1 MNGVLD
7 GLTHPIVLAPLGGG
21 PGTPALA
28 AAVCEAGGLGFLA
41 AGYRRADDV
50 RAEIGD
56 LRRRTTTPFGV
67 NLFVPGDPAVNAG
80 AVRAYVTTL
89 QPDAQRLGVSL
100 GEPRFDDDGWDA
112 KLEVLRE
119 ERVPIASFTFGCP
132 SAAVVRSLHDVESE
146 VWVTATS
153 VQEAKAARDA
163 GADAIV
169 LQGIEAGG
177 HRATWIDTDE
187 AEGLGVLA
195 LVRLVASEVDLPLIA
210 AGGITDGPALAAVLA
225 AGARAGQLGSA
236 FLLAEEAGT
245 SDAHRR
251 ALASNAPTA
260 LTRAFTG
267 RLARGLVNDFMRRH
281 SRVAPIG
288 YPHVHY
294 ATAPLR
300 GEARK
305 RGDAENFHLWAGQ
318 AHRLALDA
326 PAGEIVRRIAGDA
339 RDAAAAA
346 AGRLEAENCAHLP

>member
-1 MNGVLD
+1 MSGVLD

-21 PGTPALA
+21 PTTPALA

-41 AGYRRADDV
+41 AGYRQTDDV
-50 RAEIGD
+50 RAEIRE
-56 LRRRTTTPFGV
+56 LRRGTTAPFGV
-67 NLFVPGDPAVNAG
+67 NLFVPGDPGVDAET
-80 AVRAYVTTL
+80 VRAYVTTL
-89 QPDAQRLGVSL
+89 ESDARRLGVSL

-112 KLEVLRE
+112 KLEVVRE
-119 ERVPIASFTFGCP
+119 ERVPVASFTFGCP
-132 SAAVVRSLHDVESE
+132 SVAVVRSLHHVESE

-177 HRATWIDTDE
+177 HRGTWVDTDE
-187 AEGLGVLA
+187 VEGLGVLA

-210 AGGITDGPALAAVLA
+210 AGGITDGPALAAALA

-245 SDAHRR
+245 SEAHRR

-267 RLARGLVNDFMRRH
+267 RLARGVMNDFMRRH
-281 SRVAPIG
+281 SRDAPVG

-305 RGDAENFHLWAGQ
+305 RGDGENFHLWGGQ

-326 PAGEIVRRIAGDA
+326 PAGEIVRRIATDA

-346 AGRLEAENCAHLP
+346 AARLELPD